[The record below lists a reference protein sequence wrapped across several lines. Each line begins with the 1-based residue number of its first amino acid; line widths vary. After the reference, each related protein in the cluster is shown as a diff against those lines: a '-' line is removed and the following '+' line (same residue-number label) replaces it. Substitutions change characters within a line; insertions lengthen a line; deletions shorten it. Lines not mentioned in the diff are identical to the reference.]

1 MFTIPVGPKEF
12 FKVVVKLICN
22 YYRMRKAFLRR
33 FRWKLTTA
41 LTFSTSLTLMLLN
54 KETLKSEQLGFV
66 HVNLY
71 SLQDLY
77 TARHFFLLRIA
88 SFVGLLLQT
97 GRTPFHW
104 AWIKHVSSMDPTSSY
119 PGWQLNWQT
128 LSTVFPVQF
137 MYPLTGWDR
146 DEHGYPDKEINLIHH

>member
-22 YYRMRKAFLRR
+22 ITECGKPFFVDFGENL
-33 FRWKLTTA
+33 L
-41 LTFSTSLTLMLLN
+41 LPLPFSTSLTLMLLN

-119 PGWQLNWQT
+119 P
-128 LSTVFPVQF
+128 
-137 MYPLTGWDR
+137 R
-146 DEHGYPDKEINLIHH
+146 